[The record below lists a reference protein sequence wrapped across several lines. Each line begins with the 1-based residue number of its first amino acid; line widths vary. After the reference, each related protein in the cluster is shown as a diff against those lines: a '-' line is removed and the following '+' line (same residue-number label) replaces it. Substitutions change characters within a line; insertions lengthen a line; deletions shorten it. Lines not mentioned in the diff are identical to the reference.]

1 MYVRIYL
8 YFCRVIRVEMTYI
21 RFVTVGLC
29 LMFMACSPRALHEAQ
44 RVVTEADSLRE
55 TGQIYDDSAALA
67 QSYTTL
73 GRWQWIHADQYAHAC
88 YHYGRILRRSDDPVA
103 AMQVFIDATHSHTT
117 DNHILGRVY
126 SNMGDICHLAS
137 AYPLAYD
144 MYECSGNR
152 YLQNGD
158 TLLYYYD
165 LNNMALQLAERGK
178 KQETYAIL
186 QNIDQNI
193 SDATLSDLTTV
204 TKAVVCKKTAQYDST
219 IYYTS
224 QLLEQGFRDPS
235 ALILRAQAFSFMGE
249 KDSAVYYANLVL
261 SHSKLLSQI
270 NNALYILTN
279 DVKTDDVEPIRQT
292 AADRSDAQKLL
303 AERQGKLS
311 QAAQLL
317 EQDLNREPDLRWL
330 YVLIATLA
338 IIGSGC
344 YIYVYRKRKKQQLLT
359 QKIDILEQA
368 TSVIQEKHQELT
380 ERYLTDHKR
389 IENEINSRCS
399 ILQTNESIKK
409 KLAWRNYKKMC
420 NIIDK
425 QFYLLASKLR
435 DKHSLKENEVRICI
449 LTLLNCSSE
458 QMAELLYKSPTS
470 IGTLKGRVA
479 NKLGT
484 TSGKMRMYLIDN
496 VCVK

>member
-1 MYVRIYL
+1 
-8 YFCRVIRVEMTYI
+8 MTYI

-103 AMQVFIDATHSHTT
+103 AMQVFIDAIHSHTT

-144 MYECSGNR
+144 MYECSGNK

-158 TLLYYYD
+158 TLLYYYALYRMAFEKAQLKD
-165 LNNMALQLAERGK
+165 SVACLALLDSIDNYHSDSSLNAFAIMTHAELCLQC
-178 KQETYAIL
+178 Q
-186 QNIDQNI
+186 
-193 SDATLSDLTTV
+193 
-204 TKAVVCKKTAQYDST
+204 QYDSA
-219 IYYTS
+219 IYYAHKCCTTDS
-224 QLLEQGFRDPS
+224 STPTGI
-235 ALILRAQAFSFMGE
+235 LILAQSFSFLHIQ
-249 KDSAVYYANLVL
+249 DSATYYAYRVL
-261 SHSKLLSQI
+261 ETSNSLSDI
-270 NNALYILTN
+270 HNALYVLTN
-279 DVKTDDVEPIRQT
+279 DDQTRDENAIRQA
-292 AADRSDAQKLL
+292 AADRSDVQMKLKKQ
-303 AERQGKLS
+303 QGILS
-311 QAAQLL
+311 QAVQLL

-359 QKIDILEQA
+359 QQIDILEQA

-399 ILQTNESIKK
+399 IFQTNESIKK

-449 LTLLNCSSE
+449 LTLLNCNSE